1 MTIFFNLV
9 LFFFIFALAL
19 TAYAAYVGAP
29 PLLAPKKAVRRMLE
43 LAQVTSGDIV
53 YDLGCGD
60 GRVVIMADKEFQTK
74 AVGFELSPFLYVVG
88 QIKKILA
95 YARKTKIYFRN
106 FYLCDLSKADVITCF
121 LTPRTMP
128 RLQRKLEKNAKPGA
142 KLVSYAFK
150 AKGWKPEKIEKL
162 KGLAPIYL
170 YVI

>member
-1 MTIFFNLV
+1 MNIFFNLV
-9 LFFFIFALAL
+9 LFSFIFALTL

-29 PLLAPKKAVRRMLE
+29 PLLTPKKAVRKMLE
-43 LAQVTSGDIV
+43 LAQVGPGDTV

-60 GRVVIMADKEFQTK
+60 GRVVIMADKEFRAE

-88 QIKKILA
+88 QIKRLFSKASRTKIL
-95 YARKTKIYFRN
+95 FRD
-106 FYLCDLSKADVITCF
+106 FYSQDLTKADAIICF

-128 RLQRKLEKNAKPGA
+128 RLQKKLEKNVKSGT
-142 KLVSYAFK
+142 KLVSYAFE

-170 YVI
+170 YIM